1 MSLYKITRLTSEK
14 ENLRISQLGR
24 GPLYNQLLKQQSD
37 DKKDISGVNSAAMSA
52 NEPTKG
58 VVGFGD
64 YFEGVPGA
72 ENRGAFGKGGDFMG
86 GDGIGQPAEMTI
98 SPQIL
103 LQIQSM
109 PISAV
114 EKKRLINRYLEGE
127 LTDFAAQTK
136 ENAYNE
142 LIPKLQ
148 TLHSQLITSTPT
160 GRENFMTEAKAILDK
175 FKGSMS
181 ISDLNYIKS
190 NFPGFARLI

>member
-24 GPLYNQLLKQQSD
+24 GPLYNQFFKQQSD

-58 VVGFGD
+58 VEGFG
-64 YFEGVPGA
+64 YIAG
-72 ENRGAFGKGGDFMG
+72 RGAIGKGGDFMG

-98 SPQIL
+98 SPEIL

-109 PISAV
+109 PISAE

-136 ENAYNE
+136 ELAYNE

-148 TLHSQLITSTPT
+148 TLHSQFITSSPT

-181 ISDLNYIKS
+181 MSDLNYIRA